1 MGKASLLDLHFNAKQ
16 RHPVGEKQS
25 EKKTWLNHSSA

>member
-16 RHPVGEKQS
+16 RHPVGEK
-25 EKKTWLNHSSA
+25 TWSNHSSA